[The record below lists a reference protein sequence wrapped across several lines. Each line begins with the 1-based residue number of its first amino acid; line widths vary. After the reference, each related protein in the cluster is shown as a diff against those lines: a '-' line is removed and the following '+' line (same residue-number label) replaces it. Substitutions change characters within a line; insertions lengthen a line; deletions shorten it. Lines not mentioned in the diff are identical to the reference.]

1 MGDFSIKPKKINKYK
16 NINSSRKEENQN
28 KIKKNVTPSWKE
40 EKGNKMKP
48 NVKSMKV
55 GGYVNKMKDGKKVEV
70 KDGKIIKRE
79 SSDETLNKMKKGN
92 LYSDLK
98 KKYKNKQSK
107 DSLSSA
113 EKREINKKNREKN
126 YKNFNFENNPEYAL
140 GLLPAG
146 KLISKIPGVKQG
158 ISKTIG
164 GAKNIFSKFRSDKK
178 PSNAVTIS
186 PKGGGGQ
193 GGGKFNPPTVRPN
206 KSNKNN
212 IVVNKKSN
220 QIVKKKPNE
229 IKKLNSNIVKK
240 PNSPKRFSPQRGPN
254 ANQLANRAVV
264 TTGLSELIK
273 PKKSIAQ
280 PIEKKKPEKD
290 FGLGGT
296 DQIKKPSVRQ
306 GPPKGPLKSKPVKK
320 KSRSNISNSSSYDA
334 DFTRKNL
341 EKRGLKAKNF
351 MSPNN
356 FESTTKEKERKI
368 GVAGNFNKGGVV
380 KMRGGG
386 AAIRGINFN
395 KGK

>member
-92 LYSDLK
+92 LYGDLK

-164 GAKNIFSKFRSDKK
+164 GAKNIFSRFRSDKK
-178 PSNAVTIS
+178 PSNAVAIS

-193 GGGKFNPPTVRPN
+193 GSGKFNPPIVRPKTSIKKNNSSVIKKSN
-206 KSNKNN
+206 KSN
-212 IVVNKKSN
+212 VKSN
-220 QIVKKKPNE
+220 PKGNIKTTGVNTRVAVPVLSSLIGKQTIASNNAKVDLPKPRPEKIKPND
-229 IKKLNSNIVKK
+229 
-240 PNSPKRFSPQRGPN
+240 
-254 ANQLANRAVV
+254 
-264 TTGLSELIK
+264 IK
-273 PKKSIAQ
+273 PKIIKSK
-280 PIEKKKPEKD
+280 PI
-290 FGLGGT
+290 
-296 DQIKKPSVRQ
+296 
-306 GPPKGPLKSKPVKK
+306 LKSKPIKK
-320 KSRSNISNSSSYDA
+320 TNITAGGNTGFGAKGNVFVSGDKRRKELMDKYGGTGSKAAEAAFAGTQGNMIQRARSG
-334 DFTRKNL
+334 
-341 EKRGLKAKNF
+341 GLMK
-351 MSPNN
+351 
-356 FESTTKEKERKI
+356 
-368 GVAGNFNKGGVV
+368 V
-380 KMRGGG
+380 RGGG